1 MFFTTPTPAKAFSI
15 NTNSRDLDYQVSTKA
30 ILQII
35 KNNPQG
41 MTLTEIAQAVDPN
54 WQTSNCKR
62 MFKQAIDPLCL
73 RDEVRFTV
81 SPSGK
86 RVKYFPTKVSK
97 RWLLN
102 ELFNQM
108 INAWSSRDTL
118 AMPISPECY
127 HPLTACQVQGYSQ
140 SQCTSHYTTLYHL
153 ILDTLST
160 PLLDSVLYVTKFDFA
175 NLQTFTSERYIKNS
189 RKLKNPL

>member
-15 NTNSRDLDYQVSTKA
+15 NTNSRDLDYQVSTQQL
-30 ILQII
+30 LQII

-41 MTLTEIAQAVDPN
+41 MTLTEIAHAVDPN
-54 WQTSNCKR
+54 WSTFNCKR

-81 SPSGK
+81 SSSGR
-86 RVKYFPTKVSK
+86 RVKYFPVKISK

-108 INAWSSRDTL
+108 INA
-118 AMPISPECY
+118 
-127 HPLTACQVQGYSQ
+127 
-140 SQCTSHYTTLYHL
+140 
-153 ILDTLST
+153 
-160 PLLDSVLYVTKFDFA
+160 
-175 NLQTFTSERYIKNS
+175 
-189 RKLKNPL
+189 

>member
-1 MFFTTPTPAKAFSI
+1 MFTLPKTANHFNI
-15 NTNSRDLDYQVSTKA
+15 NTNSRDLDYQVSTQQL
-30 ILQII
+30 LQTI

-108 INAWSSRDTL
+108 INA
-118 AMPISPECY
+118 
-127 HPLTACQVQGYSQ
+127 
-140 SQCTSHYTTLYHL
+140 
-153 ILDTLST
+153 
-160 PLLDSVLYVTKFDFA
+160 
-175 NLQTFTSERYIKNS
+175 
-189 RKLKNPL
+189 

>member
-1 MFFTTPTPAKAFSI
+1 MFTLPKSANHFSI

-30 ILQII
+30 IYQII
-35 KNNPQG
+35 RNNPQG
-41 MTLTEIAQAVDPN
+41 LTLTEIAEKVDPN

-97 RWLLN
+97 RWLLT
-102 ELFNQM
+102 ELYNQM
-108 INAWSSRDTL
+108 VNA
-118 AMPISPECY
+118 
-127 HPLTACQVQGYSQ
+127 
-140 SQCTSHYTTLYHL
+140 
-153 ILDTLST
+153 
-160 PLLDSVLYVTKFDFA
+160 
-175 NLQTFTSERYIKNS
+175 
-189 RKLKNPL
+189 

>member
-1 MFFTTPTPAKAFSI
+1 MFFTTPTPAKSFNI
-15 NTNSRDLDYQVSTKA
+15 NTNSRDLDFQVSTKA

-35 KNNPQG
+35 KQNPQG
-41 MTLTEIAQAVDPN
+41 MTLTEIAEAIDPN
-54 WQTSNCKR
+54 WQDMNCKR

-108 INAWSSRDTL
+108 INA
-118 AMPISPECY
+118 
-127 HPLTACQVQGYSQ
+127 
-140 SQCTSHYTTLYHL
+140 
-153 ILDTLST
+153 
-160 PLLDSVLYVTKFDFA
+160 
-175 NLQTFTSERYIKNS
+175 
-189 RKLKNPL
+189 

>member
-1 MFFTTPTPAKAFSI
+1 MFTLPKSANHFSI

-30 ILQII
+30 IYQII
-35 KNNPQG
+35 RNNPQG

-54 WQTSNCKR
+54 WSTSNCKR

-81 SPSGK
+81 SSSGR
-86 RVKYFPTKVSK
+86 RVKYFPVKISK

-108 INAWSSRDTL
+108 INAWSSHSGNVNKSRVL
-118 AMPISPECY
+118 PP
-127 HPLTACQVQGYSQ
+127 
-140 SQCTSHYTTLYHL
+140 
-153 ILDTLST
+153 
-160 PLLDSVLYVTKFDFA
+160 LDSVSSARLPTFSMYLTLHDPVSFDTWHVVNTPFR
-175 NLQTFTSERYIKNS
+175 QCIKSYIV
-189 RKLKNPL
+189 

>member
-1 MFFTTPTPAKAFSI
+1 MFTLPKSANHFSI
-15 NTNSRDLDYQVSTKA
+15 NTNSRDLDYQVSTQA
-30 ILQII
+30 IYQII
-35 KNNPQG
+35 RNNPQG
-41 MTLTEIAQAVDPN
+41 LTLTEIAKQVDPN

-86 RVKYFPTKVSK
+86 RVKYFPVKISK

-108 INAWSSRDTL
+108 VNA
-118 AMPISPECY
+118 
-127 HPLTACQVQGYSQ
+127 
-140 SQCTSHYTTLYHL
+140 
-153 ILDTLST
+153 
-160 PLLDSVLYVTKFDFA
+160 
-175 NLQTFTSERYIKNS
+175 
-189 RKLKNPL
+189 